1 MAQSGVI
8 SESVPRSGTLRASAS
23 WFSAILLAAI
33 FLLAGLWKLTD
44 PRGAGVRLA
53 EARVPESLS
62 VAAAVGFGILE
73 TFAGLLLLRPRW
85 RRWGAALSGFLLLA
99 FMVFIALHYHE
110 LRGQECNCF
119 PWIKRAVGPGF
130 FLGDG
135 IMLALA
141 FIAGAVS
148 RASSG
153 YRGASAVFAGVCLFA
168 VASFGIGAEMH
179 RGTAAPP
186 SISAQNGQTISLQSG
201 KILIFFFNP
210 QCLHCLDAGKKLA
223 ALNWTGGT
231 RFIGVPTEN
240 PQFGSWFMGK
250 AGLKDLGPVSADLDP
265 LRKTFPFPVPPAAVA
280 LENGREKA
288 MLLQFEG
295 NEPVHTLKQLGF
307 IR

>member
-8 SESVPRSGTLRASAS
+8 SESVPGAGSLRSAAS

-44 PRGAGVRLA
+44 PHGAGVRLA

-62 VAAAVGFGILE
+62 VAAAIGLGILE
-73 TFAGLLLLRPRW
+73 TFAGLIVLRPRW

-99 FMVFIALHYHE
+99 FMVFIAMHYRE

-135 IMLALA
+135 IMLAFA
-141 FIAGAVS
+141 FMAGAAS
-148 RASSG
+148 RPSSG
-153 YRGASAVFAGVCLFA
+153 YRGAAAVFAGVCLFA

-179 RGTAAPP
+179 RGTAAPS
-186 SISAQNGQTISLQSG
+186 SISAENGQPISLQSG

-210 QCLHCLDAGKKLA
+210 QCMHCLDAGKKLA
-223 ALNWTGGT
+223 ALDWSGT

-240 PQFGSWFMGK
+240 PRFGAWFMGK
-250 AGLKDLGPVSADLDP
+250 AGLKGLGPVSPDLDR
-265 LRKTFPFPVPPAAVA
+265 LRKTFPFSVPPAAVA

-295 NEPVHTLKQLGF
+295 DEPGRTLKQLGF
-307 IR
+307 VR